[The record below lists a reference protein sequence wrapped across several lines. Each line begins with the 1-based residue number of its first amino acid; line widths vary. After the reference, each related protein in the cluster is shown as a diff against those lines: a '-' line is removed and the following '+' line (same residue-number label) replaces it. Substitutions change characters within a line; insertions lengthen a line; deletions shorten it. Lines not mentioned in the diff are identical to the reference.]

1 MLSLVVASDVNRK
14 RQSDNQDDNCE
25 YLVITH
31 GHHLLRKEA
40 RSQAPSVSFLP
51 GTEVPSSLYHI
62 VPRKKRDS
70 ALTFSH
76 TGENNP
82 YNESRQMENSAG
94 LIIRGL

>member
-31 GHHLLRKEA
+31 GHHLLREEA

-51 GTEVPSSLYHI
+51 GTEVPLSLYHI
-62 VPRKKRDS
+62 IPPKKRDLPSRFQAS
-70 ALTFSH
+70 AKC
-76 TGENNP
+76 
-82 YNESRQMENSAG
+82 NSLSAMQ
-94 LIIRGL
+94 LLRP

>member
-31 GHHLLRKEA
+31 GHHLLREEA

-62 VPRKKRDS
+62 VPPKKRD
-70 ALTFSH
+70 L
-76 TGENNP
+76 P
-82 YNESRQMENSAG
+82 SRFHGLAKRNS
-94 LIIRGL
+94 LRDMQLLRFIISMYMDVV